1 VQCAATTLQDVSGAR
16 GPDEQLGVLVVM
28 IDIVADCRS
37 EFFDIAKDAAAKPVR
52 VRSRKKRSTMFSQ
65 DELAAVKCK

>member
-1 VQCAATTLQDVSGAR
+1 
-16 GPDEQLGVLVVM
+16 M